1 MERFLR
7 TSRLIGEANQQKLS
21 RSHITVVG
29 LGAVGS
35 YATEALARSGIGHI
49 RIVDFDTVGLTNIN
63 RQLYALESTRG
74 KPKCEVAADRIRDI
88 NPECS
93 VEALQLF
100 ADETTL
106 KDILAEPIDILIDA
120 IDSMNPKLTLLTGAW
135 HQGITIF
142 SSMGA
147 ALRRDP
153 FALRCADVFDTH
165 TCPLARQVRG
175 KLKNRGV
182 GRGITA
188 VFSSEKV
195 DFTYMEPE
203 EEERSDLNEQI
214 LDRGRR
220 RRVLGS
226 MPTVTGLF
234 GLTLAQL
241 AIEKLISD

>member
-7 TSRLIGEANQQKLS
+7 TSRLIGEVNQQKLS
-21 RSHITVVG
+21 SSHVTVVG

-106 KDILAEPIDILIDA
+106 THILAEPIDILIDA
-120 IDSMNPKLTLLTGAW
+120 IDSMNPKLTLLSGAW

-153 FALRCADVFDTH
+153 FALRRADLFDTH

-175 KLKNRGV
+175 KLKKRGV